1 MDLDKIKVGDSAQIG
16 IFVALGKDIAIVPET
31 ISKPQK
37 EKIENFLKVKCYSRN
52 IAESL
57 LNGIL
62 AKIID
67 DKVILSKVATKQ
79 DVAFFEKLGLKVLVL
94 DSYHAIGNLI
104 FNYEDKV
111 LISEEFDSKTKK
123 KIKDFLKKE
132 IVVYQLNEMPTIGAY
147 LIMNKNG
154 FAVSPS
160 ATEKDMKKL
169 EKLLGVKGN
178 IATINYGDGFVANG
192 LLVNDSGVLV
202 GELTTGYELIRINDI
217 FFN

>member
-1 MDLDKIKVGDSAQIG
+1 MDLEKLKVGDSPQIG
-16 IFVALGKDIAIVPET
+16 IYVALGKDIAIVPEN
-31 ISKPQK
+31 ILKSQK
-37 EKIENFLKVKCYSRN
+37 EKIEKFLKVKCYVRN

-67 DKVILSKVATKQ
+67 DKVILSKVANSQ
-79 DVAFFEKLGLKVLVL
+79 DIKFFEKLGLRVLVL

-104 FNYEDKV
+104 VNLEDKV

-123 KIKDFLKKE
+123 KIKDFLGKDV
-132 IVVYQLNEMPTIGAY
+132 IVYQLENMPAVGAY
-147 LIMNKNG
+147 LVTNKNG

-160 ATEKDMKKL
+160 ANEKDMKKI
-169 EKLLGVKGN
+169 EKLLNLKGN
-178 IATINYGDGFVANG
+178 IATINYGDGFISNG
-192 LLVNDSGVLV
+192 LLVNDFGVLV

-217 FFN
+217 FLD